1 MTRFDEKLASLV
13 DILLEKTREGKVS
26 WEATVRENT
35 FIAAFGRYGVAI
47 SSERFGFVLMFS
59 DESGNEIETK
69 IENAVNSPD
78 NGNLEELFTLA
89 QRSAYNAEESLDN
102 LLRELQRI

>member
-47 SSERFGFVLMFS
+47 SDERFGYVLMFS
-59 DESGNEIETK
+59 DENGKEIKTN
-69 IENAVNSPD
+69 IENAVGSSD
-78 NGNLEELFTLA
+78 HRNLEELFTLA

-102 LLRELQRI
+102 LLQELQRI